1 MPQEQFSTLEE
12 ARAEII
18 RVNELLTAA
27 ETERDA
33 LKSQNATQAEDLRR
47 VRELN
52 QQYFLKLSAQILDHE
67 KEDPDK
73 EEKTPTCEEF
83 AKTLTI

>member
-18 RVNELLTAA
+18 RVQELLTAA

-67 KEDPDK
+67 KEDPQQD
-73 EEKTPTCEEF
+73 EQIQTCEEF